1 MNKLWKAAGILGGVL
16 VVTAGSGTLV
26 LADETSTEVTDDNSG
41 SSVLD
46 TDEWAQKAAANVTDY
61 ANIRQEGS
69 QESERVGVL
78 PKGAAAQVI
87 EQQGDWTK
95 ITSGS
100 VEGYVR
106 SDLLVFGEE
115 AKNLYEESYGS
126 QGTVTA
132 SSLRVRKEPS
142 MDAGQIGTMKQGS
155 RVEILGQ
162 EGDWYQVS
170 CGEDSA
176 YMFAEYIQIEETTAL
191 SVAEYETQQKEKEQ
205 AVQQVSQTGASM
217 SASDSELALLAAI
230 IQCEAGGESHTG
242 KVAVGAV
249 IMNRVRSSQFPNSI
263 TEVVYQSGQFSPVA
277 SGILSSVLSQ
287 GARSDCYQAAQ
298 EALAGSNPIGS
309 ALYFNSG
316 SGRGQ
321 QIGNQHFY

>member
-1 MNKLWKAAGILGGVL
+1 MNKLWKAAGILGGML

-41 SSVLD
+41 GSVLD

-69 QESERVGVL
+69 KESERVGVL
-78 PKGAAAQVI
+78 PKGAAAQMI

-100 VEGYVR
+100 VEGYVK

-115 AKNLYEESYGS
+115 AKHLYEESYGS

-142 MDAGQIGTMKQGS
+142 MDAGQIGSMKQGS

-249 IMNRVRSSQFPNSI
+249 ISCLPERAVF
-263 TEVVYQSGQFSPVA
+263 
-277 SGILSSVLSQ
+277 
-287 GARSDCYQAAQ
+287 
-298 EALAGSNPIGS
+298 
-309 ALYFNSG
+309 SG
-316 SGRGQ
+316 SQRNPFFCIEPGSKK
-321 QIGNQHFY
+321 

>member
-1 MNKLWKAAGILGGVL
+1 MNKLWKAAGILGGML

-69 QESERVGVL
+69 KESERVGVL

-100 VEGYVR
+100 VEGYVK

-115 AKNLYEESYGS
+115 AKHLYEESYGS

-142 MDAGQIGTMKQGS
+142 MDAGQI
-155 RVEILGQ
+155 
-162 EGDWYQVS
+162 
-170 CGEDSA
+170 
-176 YMFAEYIQIEETTAL
+176 
-191 SVAEYETQQKEKEQ
+191 
-205 AVQQVSQTGASM
+205 
-217 SASDSELALLAAI
+217 
-230 IQCEAGGESHTG
+230 
-242 KVAVGAV
+242 
-249 IMNRVRSSQFPNSI
+249 
-263 TEVVYQSGQFSPVA
+263 
-277 SGILSSVLSQ
+277 
-287 GARSDCYQAAQ
+287 
-298 EALAGSNPIGS
+298 
-309 ALYFNSG
+309 
-316 SGRGQ
+316 
-321 QIGNQHFY
+321 